1 MFLVFYF
8 DDMISS
14 SFFNRLF
21 VQPLYCGVLLEQSL
35 MLNRRRDDKDR
46 DGRLGSEKVTRIC
59 FCILRIQN
67 EYPLSLLSYLVLIFL
82 QQKRFGFESPEMN
95 MKNVDRGILPGRRS
109 IKTDH
114 TPMIYVC
121 ATMWH
126 ETTKEMIQILT
137 SLFRYTSKSPSYTLL
152 YCRHD

>member
-67 EYPLSLLSYLVLIFL
+67 EYPLSLLSYLVLIFFAAETVWIRIARDEYEKCGSWNTARSEVH
-82 QQKRFGFESPEMN
+82 Q
-95 MKNVDRGILPGRRS
+95 DRPHPDDLRVCNHVARDDERNDSDIDVIIQVHLKVSIVYAIVLP
-109 IKTDH
+109 
-114 TPMIYVC
+114 P
-121 ATMWH
+121 
-126 ETTKEMIQILT
+126 
-137 SLFRYTSKSPSYTLL
+137 
-152 YCRHD
+152 